1 MQDTVGLLH
10 TNSVRLSGLSGPH
23 WGTYPLHVESKNSL
37 NWTMGSGVVLNKD
50 SVAITSVIQHYV
62 DIIRTDL
69 AVGDVAASILLSWP
83 GVRGVRGAMS
93 AMKWGYQITQLH

>member
-1 MQDTVGLLH
+1 
-10 TNSVRLSGLSGPH
+10 
-23 WGTYPLHVESKNSL
+23 
-37 NWTMGSGVVLNKD
+37 MGSGVVLNKD

-93 AMKWGYQITQLH
+93 AMK